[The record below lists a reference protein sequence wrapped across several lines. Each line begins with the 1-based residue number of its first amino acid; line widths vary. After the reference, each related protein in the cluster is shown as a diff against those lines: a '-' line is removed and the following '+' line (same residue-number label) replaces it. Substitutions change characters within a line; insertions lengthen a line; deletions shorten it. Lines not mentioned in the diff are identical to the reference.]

1 MWIRAISGYLTTV
14 TKRRF
19 NTGYLHWFKNTLKEK
34 TFGLFPI
41 LWDERTVDSVIEGD
55 IRFSYEELVKVISI
69 TDYLVAKLR
78 ARAITRRT
86 DEQCTTI
93 SPYADWIISCP
104 WGISEQTEARKLV
117 SKAPLTTLSKQL
129 FHKRKKSSTLS
140 FSRSRWSR
148 IQISLPIIVQQFSL
162 IEFRESGFNQVI
174 FFILLLT
181 CILENVYVVIFWGK
195 IPIRSFLGI

>member
-1 MWIRAISGYLTTV
+1 MQYRATSRPWQNAVFIQCIYI
-14 TKRRF
+14 
-19 NTGYLHWFKNTLKEK
+19 
-34 TFGLFPI
+34 GLRI
-41 LWDERTVDSVIEGD
+41 LWKKKLSVCSPSCGMKERQHSIIEGD
-55 IRFSYEELVKVISI
+55 IRFSHEELVKVISI

-78 ARAITRRT
+78 ARAITHIT
-86 DEQCTTI
+86 DEQCTTV
-93 SPYADWIISCP
+93 SPYADWIISFP

>member
-1 MWIRAISGYLTTV
+1 M
-14 TKRRF
+14 
-19 NTGYLHWFKNTLKEK
+19 KERQHS
-34 TFGLFPI
+34 I
-41 LWDERTVDSVIEGD
+41 IEGD
-55 IRFSYEELVKVISI
+55 IRFSHEELVKVISI

-86 DEQCTTI
+86 DEQCTTV

-104 WGISEQTEARKLV
+104 WGISEQTEAKKLV
-117 SKAPLTTLSKQL
+117 TKAQLTTLSKQL

-148 IQISLPIIVQQFSL
+148 IQISPPIIVQVSF
-162 IEFRESGFNQVI
+162 IEFRKSGFNQVI